1 MRGKVPHFEF
11 RLTISTDLYMTMAPE
26 SPILRFHCAFG
37 HMSLRNMKE
46 LKFEISKSDEEQ
58 VRNCITCLTVKHK
71 SKPTTGTK
79 ERNADKVFQHIHVD
93 TAGPFIRGQDTWY
106 IVVIV
111 DQYSRYMHTETTK
124 SKADIKHVLN
134 NWLKEQHQIHQ
145 RKPEK
150 ITTDKGSEFVRL
162 GYLHPEWYDGKV
174 IDIITRVDLDL
185 APTGNKQWNG
195 TAERAFQTIKL
206 LQKLVTSH
214 LKSESE
220 AKFFKESVAYAT
232 MNYNHLPHSSIEFNQ
247 PSGRYFERDKENPDY
262 TKDEYLESQPARLF
276 FGTSYALPTLPMF
289 LEDVIYH
296 VKPQTDNISN
306 KGYFIGYD
314 SNYKKLIRD
323 VHHQT
328 QLITNVDT
336 LGSFNLH
343 QNFDIRKANQEY
355 VFVPYMMLQ
364 HDSKTSDSKKILLP
378 KNIYQAT
385 NDEIWKPSKG
395 DERFLRFG
403 SF

>member
-1 MRGKVPHFEF
+1 MMGDGVKTMLTTRGKLIIDGYELDCIDLNINSPRFLSVSQ
-11 RLTISTDLYMTMAPE
+11 LTKVGYTAVFTGNKLLLIKPMIGYENSKIRDAIKKFSQDWRKNTLEITQEDGLYKVNLKDGVMRKQRYKQIFSGDANDKKLKHLLLTDTSNIDLHMTMAPE

-46 LKFEISKSDEEQ
+46 LKFEISESDEEQ

-79 ERNADKVFQHIHVD
+79 ERNAEKIFQHIHVD
-93 TAGPFIRGQDTWY
+93 TAGPFIRGEDTWY

-124 SKADIKHVLN
+124 SKVDIKHVLN

-195 TAERAFQTIKL
+195 TAERAVQTIKL

-220 AKFFKESVAYAT
+220 A
-232 MNYNHLPHSSIEFNQ
+232 N
-247 PSGRYFERDKENPDY
+247 
-262 TKDEYLESQPARLF
+262 
-276 FGTSYALPTLPMF
+276 F
-289 LEDVIYH
+289 LGNRWH
-296 VKPQTDNISN
+296 
-306 KGYFIGYD
+306 
-314 SNYKKLIRD
+314 
-323 VHHQT
+323 T
-328 QLITNVDT
+328 Q
-336 LGSFNLH
+336 
-343 QNFDIRKANQEY
+343 Q
-355 VFVPYMMLQ
+355 
-364 HDSKTSDSKKILLP
+364 
-378 KNIYQAT
+378 
-385 NDEIWKPSKG
+385 
-395 DERFLRFG
+395 
-403 SF
+403 